1 MNDPQVQVK
10 SRRVLEYCRLASN
23 WCIANGYKPWKY
35 LLIPHDRITS
45 TTKFETYSDHF

>member
-10 SRRVLEYCRLASN
+10 SRRVLEYFRLAS
-23 WCIANGYKPWKY
+23 NGYKPWKY